1 MPPMHFEYSV
11 YVDVWYKKKCISQS
25 LILLLYYLM
34 SFNMLFVHF
43 GKTFIADGARL
54 EYKKSIVKVLL
65 VIATRLL
72 FR

>member
-1 MPPMHFEYSV
+1 MPPMRFEYSV
-11 YVDVWYKKKCISQS
+11 YVDVWHKKKCISQS

-34 SFNMLFVHF
+34 SFNMLCVHF
-43 GKTFIADGARL
+43 GKTFI
-54 EYKKSIVKVLL
+54 EYKKSIIKVLF